1 MGKLRLVFRKEGRAV
16 YISHLDLLRTFQR
29 IFLREGLVLRHSQGF
44 HPHPI
49 VSFALPLS
57 VGQSSQCEILDFEL
71 TEDHDGSGFVER
83 FNRFMPDGIRAVD
96 CYVPEKPVRDLKTL
110 HAEVKFIYDNGVPAG
125 AREEL
130 ERLFSAE
137 SVVISK
143 RTKRKEMA
151 DVDIRPMIEKLAIS
165 EDEGLLR
172 VDAHVIAQNPGLNPA
187 LLESAVARYLPHL
200 KPDFVTVHRLE
211 MLDTE
216 GNTFR

>member
-1 MGKLRLVFRKEGRAV
+1 M
-16 YISHLDLLRTFQR
+16 
-29 IFLREGLVLRHSQGF
+29 
-44 HPHPI
+44 
-49 VSFALPLS
+49 
-57 VGQSSQCEILDFEL
+57 
-71 TEDHDGSGFVER
+71 
-83 FNRFMPDGIRAVD
+83 
-96 CYVPEKPVRDLKTL
+96 
-110 HAEVKFIYDNGVPAG
+110 
-125 AREEL
+125 
-130 ERLFSAE
+130 
-137 SVVISK
+137 ISK